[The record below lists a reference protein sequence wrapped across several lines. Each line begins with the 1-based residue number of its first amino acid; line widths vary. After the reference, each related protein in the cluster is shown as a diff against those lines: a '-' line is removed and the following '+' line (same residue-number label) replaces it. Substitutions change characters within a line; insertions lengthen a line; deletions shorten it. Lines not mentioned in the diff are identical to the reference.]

1 MIIENIKLTYAV
13 THVLNG
19 TQLKTLTA
27 CTHTHTYKHTYRTH
41 IIEALNVMYMCP
53 ILYGNVSNEM
63 NALTLNL

>member
-19 TQLKTLTA
+19 THLKTLTA
-27 CTHTHTYKHTYRTH
+27 CTHTHTYRTH